1 VNTIRTILVAAA
13 VAMVGVVGTFA
24 VAAATGMPGRDIG
37 KLLGELTVGTMLTI
51 VAALAA
57 GRLLRPAS
65 LRSRM
70 VAVAVVAA
78 AVGLANLFVL
88 TRLMFVSDHDAAMVT
103 VILLYSLAA
112 GVGAAVALAHSS
124 AAAVTRLAA
133 TAARIRD
140 GDLEA
145 RVGEVEGGAELAS
158 LARTLDE
165 MTAKLVQ
172 ARRREQRVEAMRR
185 DLMTAVSHDLR
196 TPIASLRAM
205 IEAVDEGVVDDPDD
219 LRRYSAQMRR
229 SVQQLSEMIDD
240 LFELAQLEA
249 GAIETQIRR
258 ASVEDA
264 VERAV
269 ETVRA
274 EAEEKGVAI
283 LTDVQ
288 GLEDASCSSGVV
300 RVLHNLLVNAV
311 RHTPADGSVLVEAS
325 SDRGGVELAVEDTGE
340 GIPPRDLERVF
351 EPFFRSDP
359 ARAGPGAGLGLTLS
373 KRIVE
378 ALGGTIRAESTPA
391 VGSRF
396 SIRLPATAMHALPTR
411 SIRDDAGGRGPD
423 EEITV

>member
-1 VNTIRTILVAAA
+1 MNTIRTILVATA
-13 VAMVGVVGTFA
+13 VAMAGVLGTLA
-24 VAAATGMPGRDIG
+24 DAAATGMSGRDIG

-158 LARTLDE
+158 LARALDE
-165 MTAKLVQ
+165 MTTKLVE
-172 ARRREQRVEAMRR
+172 ARRREQRVEATRR

-205 IEAVDEGVVDDPDD
+205 IEAVDEGVVHDPDD

-229 SVQQLSEMIDD
+229 SILQLSEMIDD

-249 GAIETQIRR
+249 GAIATQMRR

-269 ETVRA
+269 ETVRS
-274 EAEEKGVAI
+274 EAEEKGVEI
-283 LTDVQ
+283 LTDVH

-311 RHTPADGSVLVEAS
+311 RHTPADGTVRVEAS
-325 SDRGGVELAVEDTGE
+325 SDGGGVELAVEDTGE
-340 GIPPRDLERVF
+340 GIPPHDLARVF

-359 ARAGPGAGLGLTLS
+359 ARRGPGAGLGLALS

-396 SIRLPATAMHALPTR
+396 SIQLPATAMHPLPTR
-411 SIRDDAGGRGPD
+411 STRDDAGSRRPD